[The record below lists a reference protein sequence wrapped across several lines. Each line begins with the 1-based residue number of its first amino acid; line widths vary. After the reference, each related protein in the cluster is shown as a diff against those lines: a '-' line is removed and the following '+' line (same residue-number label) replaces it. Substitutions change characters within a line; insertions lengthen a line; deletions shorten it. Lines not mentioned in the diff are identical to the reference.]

1 MENAPDDPGF
11 FLNDLNI
18 FILISA
24 LGGNHLPIVAVS
36 VHDLVWNI
44 PLRKAHLLPQ
54 PDVTGNAAAFFLCNG
69 CQCRKSLVG
78 SAVSRFSFSNRI
90 VTPQSCRTSSALIK
104 SAVFRANRDMDL
116 HTMRSIFPSLQW
128 RISRRNP
135 VLFSLE
141 VPEMP

>member
-1 MENAPDDPGF
+1 MENTPDDPGF

-24 LGGNHLPIVAVS
+24 LGGNHFPIVAVS

-69 CQCRKSLVG
+69 CQCRKDEVAGRVCRIQIFFLEQNRYPAVMQDIQCTHK
-78 SAVSRFSFSNRI
+78 VSRVSG
-90 VTPQSCRTSSALIK
+90 K
-104 SAVFRANRDMDL
+104 S
-116 HTMRSIFPSLQW
+116 
-128 RISRRNP
+128 
-135 VLFSLE
+135 
-141 VPEMP
+141 